1 MDGWVKYRLDIG
13 IRPVI
18 GWNCREGAIARGENT
33 VMTWTVTVIL
43 IYVIDGLKMFRLG
56 ETEILNNK
64 QNKAFLNLQVGS
76 MDPTFPTTR
85 KKLTIGWWPYARAGC
100 IWCIGM
106 AFILAILCSF
116 FHFILRFWNQIFI
129 WRSVKHS
136 ACAISILNIINN
148 IWHQSKKEQS
158 LYLRLLVRYLLKW
171 NSFSSSSVWYRV

>member
-1 MDGWVKYRLDIG
+1 
-13 IRPVI
+13 
-18 GWNCREGAIARGENT
+18 
-33 VMTWTVTVIL
+33 MTWTVTVIL
-43 IYVIDGLKMFRLG
+43 IYVIDWLKCSNWG
-56 ETEILNNK
+56 EQKFKTIEHFAIYKL
-64 QNKAFLNLQVGS
+64 
-76 MDPTFPTTR
+76 DPTFPTI

-129 WRSVKHS
+129 CRSVKHS

-148 IWHQSKKEQS
+148 IWHQRKKEQS